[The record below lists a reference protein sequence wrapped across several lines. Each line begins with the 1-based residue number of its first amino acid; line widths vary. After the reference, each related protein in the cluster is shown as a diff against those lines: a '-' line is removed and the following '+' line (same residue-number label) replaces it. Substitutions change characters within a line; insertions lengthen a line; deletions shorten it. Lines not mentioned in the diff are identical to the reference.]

1 VKLLCMSI
9 IALFVAPAVMAERV
23 TLFGSAG
30 FEGQH
35 TPANGDSP
43 LNPDNFL
50 SIRENTSS
58 ADFAFFVTVTPE
70 DERWKIRT
78 KMRGDANDGGSRNVE
93 IAEAS
98 LQLQLNDA
106 VDVTAGR
113 VIERWGT
120 GYGWTPTAFVGPE
133 RNPTDPGDRRSLSS
147 GRDMV
152 RLTGFA
158 RETQVSLYL
167 LDGGATAIRAYR
179 LVAGTDVSI
188 SLFRD
193 GPERRQGVS
202 LSRVFGEALELH
214 VEAAHGKTDDADHIV
229 QIVAGGQYTWRKTNI
244 VAELHHRGDG
254 MSHHEWSGFRGEVDE
269 ALRTGDTISLITAN
283 REFAPLRM
291 ERNYAFFRVAGPL
304 SRIKTDAEVIT
315 VTNLRDGSSLIRASL
330 TRRLHE
336 NLSLVLMNTEFIGG
350 PGSEISYIQ
359 VERVT
364 AAGVRLHF

>member
-1 VKLLCMSI
+1 VKLLCISI
-9 IALFVAPAVMAERV
+9 IALFAAPAVMAERV

-30 FEGQH
+30 FERQH
-35 TPANGDSP
+35 APANDDSP

-50 SIRENTSS
+50 SIRENSSS

-78 KMRGDANDGGSRNVE
+78 KMRGDANDGGSGNVE

-106 VDVTAGR
+106 IDVTAGR

-147 GRDMV
+147 GLDMV

-158 RETQVSLYL
+158 RETRVSLYL
-167 LDGGATAIRAYR
+167 LDGGTAAIRAYR
-179 LVAGTDVSI
+179 LVAGTDVSV

-214 VEAAHGKTDDADHIV
+214 VEAAHGKTDNTGQIV
-229 QIVAGGQYTWRKTNI
+229 QIVAGGQYTWRKVNI
-244 VAELHHRGDG
+244 VAEWHHRGDG
-254 MSHHEWSGFRGEVDE
+254 MSHHQWNSFRGEVDE
-269 ALRTGDTISLITAN
+269 ALRTGDRISLITAN

-291 ERNYAFFRVAGPL
+291 ERNYAFLRVAGTL
-304 SRIKTDAEVIT
+304 SGIKTDAEMIT
-315 VTNLRDGSSLIRASL
+315 VTNLRDRSSLIRASL

-336 NLSLVLMNTEFIGG
+336 NLSLVVMNTEFIGG
-350 PGSEISYIQ
+350 SGSEISYIQ